1 MDVFVPLGIFAGAIH
16 LDPVLVFILNFLAIM
31 TLAPILGFATKRLS
45 ASVGY
50 VLGELIHAMFGNAVE
65 MTIYIAAL
73 RVGQVDIIQWSI
85 MGSIISVSGMLQLE
99 QTLNF
104 TASSTMLSL
113 MAVALAYLILLVTL
127 YTVLQRS
134 VADTKDAI
142 LGLSRSVAI
151 VLLILFCVYQ
161 YFQQKSPANF
171 FDVEQPEDPYLHDST
186 EELSPKHFKAI
197 VALLLIMFLIGL
209 IVVCADNLVGSIDS
223 VLEKS
228 THIAQGFM
236 SFVVL
241 PILGSAAGPFEAVCV
256 AYNNKLNRGIDVVIR
271 SVMQLTLFVMPL
283 VVLLGWVI
291 DQPMQL
297 EFGFLETLCFFL
309 GVFVASLLVQDR
321 KINYLGGFICV
332 AIYSMIAL
340 TIYFYPDDRHAWP
353 RDPN

>member
-1 MDVFVPLGIFAGAIH
+1 
-16 LDPVLVFILNFLAIM
+16 
-31 TLAPILGFATKRLS
+31 
-45 ASVGY
+45 
-50 VLGELIHAMFGNAVE
+50 
-65 MTIYIAAL
+65 
-73 RVGQVDIIQWSI
+73 
-85 MGSIISVSGMLQLE
+85 MLQLE

-113 MAVALAYLILLVTL
+113 MAVALASLILPVTL

-142 LGLSRSVAI
+142 LGLSRGVAI

-161 YFQQKSPANF
+161 YFQHKSPANF
-171 FDVEQPEDPYLHDST
+171 FDVEQPGDEYLHDST
-186 EELSPKHFKAI
+186 EELSPKYFKAI
-197 VALLLIMFLIGL
+197 VALLLIMLLIGL
-209 IVVCADNLVGSIDS
+209 IAVCADNLVGSIDS
-223 VLEKS
+223 VLES

-236 SFVVL
+236 GFVVL
-241 PILGSAAGPFEAVCV
+241 PILGTAAGPFEAVCA

-291 DQPMQL
+291 GQPMQL

-309 GVFVASLLVQDR
+309 GVFVVSLLVQDR

-332 AIYSMIAL
+332 AM
-340 TIYFYPDDRHAWP
+340 
-353 RDPN
+353 

>member
-1 MDVFVPLGIFAGAIH
+1 
-16 LDPVLVFILNFLAIM
+16 
-31 TLAPILGFATKRLS
+31 
-45 ASVGY
+45 
-50 VLGELIHAMFGNAVE
+50 
-65 MTIYIAAL
+65 
-73 RVGQVDIIQWSI
+73 
-85 MGSIISVSGMLQLE
+85 MLQVE

-113 MAVALAYLILLVTL
+113 MAVAVASLILPVTL
-127 YTVLQRS
+127 YTILQRS

-142 LGLSRSVAI
+142 LGLSRGVAI

-161 YFQQKSPANF
+161 YLQHKSPANF
-171 FDVEQPEDPYLHDST
+171 FDVEQLGDEYLHDSA
-186 EELSPKHFKAI
+186 EKLSLKHFKAI
-197 VALLLIMFLIGL
+197 AAILLIIGL

-223 VLEKS
+223 VLES
-228 THIAQGFM
+228 THIAQGFI

-241 PILGSAAGPFEAVCV
+241 PILGSAAGPFQAVCA

-297 EFGFLETLCFFL
+297 ELGFLETLCFFL
-309 GVFVASLLVQDR
+309 SVFVVSLLVHDR

-332 AIYSMIAL
+332 AM
-340 TIYFYPDDRHAWP
+340 
-353 RDPN
+353 

>member
-1 MDVFVPLGIFAGAIH
+1 
-16 LDPVLVFILNFLAIM
+16 
-31 TLAPILGFATKRLS
+31 
-45 ASVGY
+45 
-50 VLGELIHAMFGNAVE
+50 
-65 MTIYIAAL
+65 
-73 RVGQVDIIQWSI
+73 
-85 MGSIISVSGMLQLE
+85 MLQLE

-113 MAVALAYLILLVTL
+113 MAVALASLILPVTL

-142 LGLSRSVAI
+142 LGLSRGVAI

-161 YFQQKSPANF
+161 YFQHKSPANF
-171 FDVEQPEDPYLHDST
+171 FDVEQPGDEYLHDST
-186 EELSPKHFKAI
+186 EELSLKHFKAI
-197 VALLLIMFLIGL
+197 VALLLIMLL

-223 VLEKS
+223 VLES

-236 SFVVL
+236 GFVVL
-241 PILGSAAGPFEAVCV
+241 PILGSAAGPFEAVCA

-291 DQPMQL
+291 GQPMQL

-309 GVFVASLLVQDR
+309 GVFVVSLLVQDR

-332 AIYSMIAL
+332 AM
-340 TIYFYPDDRHAWP
+340 
-353 RDPN
+353 

>member
-1 MDVFVPLGIFAGAIH
+1 
-16 LDPVLVFILNFLAIM
+16 
-31 TLAPILGFATKRLS
+31 
-45 ASVGY
+45 
-50 VLGELIHAMFGNAVE
+50 
-65 MTIYIAAL
+65 
-73 RVGQVDIIQWSI
+73 
-85 MGSIISVSGMLQLE
+85 MLQLE

-113 MAVALAYLILLVTL
+113 MAVALASLILPVTL

-142 LGLSRSVAI
+142 LGLSRGVAI

-161 YFQQKSPANF
+161 YFQHKSPANF
-171 FDVEQPEDPYLHDST
+171 FDVEQPGDEYLHDST
-186 EELSPKHFKAI
+186 EELSLKHFKAI
-197 VALLLIMFLIGL
+197 VALLLIMLL

-223 VLEKS
+223 VLES

-241 PILGSAAGPFEAVCV
+241 PILGSAAGPFEAVCT

-271 SVMQLTLFVMPL
+271 SVMPL

-309 GVFVASLLVQDR
+309 GVFVVSLLVHDR

-332 AIYSMIAL
+332 AM
-340 TIYFYPDDRHAWP
+340 
-353 RDPN
+353 